1 MINTI
6 IVPVI
11 IYADIL
17 GVKPSNY
24 VSIFTIISSDISNFF
39 NVGNLEFYNGFLP
52 IWYKNVSPMF
62 TNYIIFDIAMLW
74 IFFVIGKLC
83 CVDKSSL
90 EKK

>member
-1 MINTI
+1 MIIVSTIANILFGMVLNKLLEYMRPSSEESALKDKTIIYTVFLVINTI

-39 NVGNLEFYNGFLP
+39 NVGNL
-52 IWYKNVSPMF
+52 
-62 TNYIIFDIAMLW
+62 
-74 IFFVIGKLC
+74 
-83 CVDKSSL
+83 
-90 EKK
+90 